1 MTWQRKGEYMT
12 IIDMRSRPPFGRY
25 ADQWVFNVEDSEK
38 GMGLARKF
46 ANMDIPMPDSILHK
60 SMQHYLREMDEAGIQ
75 KAVVPLRKSAT
86 LDNGDLLSLLNA
98 WPDRF
103 IGFIGVRPMADP
115 MEQILREIDDLIVNG
130 PCHGVIMEPGIDPVP
145 WKMDDER
152 VFPVYEKCEQEGI
165 PLNILLGG
173 VFHRPDAPDSG
184 YYSPLL
190 AEHVA
195 RVFPKLH
202 ILLSHAGWPWTV
214 AACAAAINWDNI
226 WLAPDSYLINHPGA
240 QDYVV
245 GANYRLQDKFLFGS
259 TYPASP
265 MQYTVD
271 QCRVLIRQEV
281 QEKFFYRNAEAFL
294 NIQL

>member
-1 MTWQRKGEYMT
+1 MN
-12 IIDMRSRPPFGRY
+12 IIDMRSRPPFGRF
-25 ADQWVFNVEDSEK
+25 ADQWVFNVNDSEK

-60 SMQHYLREMDEAGIQ
+60 SMTHYLSEMDEAGIR
-75 KAVVPLRKSAT
+75 KAVVPLRKSPT
-86 LDNGDLLSLLNA
+86 LDNGDLLELLKA

-103 IGFIGVRPMADP
+103 IGFVGVRPLTESMDRV
-115 MEQILREIDDLIVNG
+115 LRDIDELIVHG
-130 PCHGVIMEPGIDPVP
+130 PCHGIIMEPGIDPVP

-152 VFPVYEKCEQEGI
+152 VFPIYEKCESLGI
-165 PLNILLGG
+165 PVNVLLGG

-184 YYSPLL
+184 LYSPLL

-195 RVFPKLH
+195 AAFPRLH

-226 WLAPDSYLINHPGA
+226 WLAPDSYLVRHPGA

-245 GANYRLQDKFLFGS
+245 GANYRLQDKFVFGS

-265 MQYTVD
+265 MQYTVE
-271 QCRVLIRQEV
+271 QCKSMLRQEV
-281 QEKFFYRNAEAFL
+281 WEKFFCKNAENFL
-294 NIQL
+294 NIHI